1 MVIYLLVFLKK
12 EKSSSL
18 SFSHTP
24 QFIPS
29 LFYGISL
36 DYSVFGMTLLS
47 MWIEW

>member
-12 EKSSSL
+12 KSSSL
-18 SFSHTP
+18 SFSNTP

-36 DYSVFGMTLLS
+36 DYFVFGMTLLS